1 MQLHSL
7 KPAAGAVKN
16 KKRVGRGHS
25 SGHGKTSGKGHK
37 GQLAR
42 SGGGKGPGFEGG
54 QTPIQRRLPKLPGF
68 KNRFKKEF
76 NIVNLNQLEVKFNNN
91 ETVSPTSLKERGLI
105 KKEKLPVKVLANG
118 SLTKKLIVKAHQFSA
133 TAQEKIKASGGEVE
147 VLALD

>member
-7 KPAAGAVKN
+7 KPAAGATKN

-76 NIVNLNQLEVKFNNN
+76 NIVNLNQLELKFNSN
-91 ETVSPTSLKERGLI
+91 ETVSPASLKERGLI

-118 SLTKKLIVKAHQFSA
+118 TLTKKLTVKAHQFSA
-133 TAQEKIKASGGEVE
+133 AAQEKIKASGGNVE